1 MSMVTK
7 QLLEDTV
14 RNSTTFSEVAR
25 KLGKQPKGGNISAL
39 VNKCRDFEI
48 DTRHLKGQSWA
59 KGTSKLSTEYL
70 DTKVF
75 VYGGTG
81 THKQILIRERGH
93 VCERCKN
100 EEWLG
105 ERITLELDHIDGDRQ
120 NNVRENLQL
129 LCPNC
134 HSYTPTWRG
143 RNVKKGTRVSDTTLK
158 NALVETE
165 NIRQALAMVGMAPK
179 GGNYKRAD
187 RLLDHIY
194 ADDQQQHDESLEL
207 SNEVVDLSPFT
218 RDELE
223 KLLWVYPTTI
233 IAKMYN
239 MSDNGVAR
247 WARKWNLSKPPR
259 GYWQKQAAC
268 GEIGRTQQP

>member
-1 MSMVTK
+1 MR
-7 QLLEDTV
+7 D
-14 RNSTTFSEVAR
+14 STTFSEVAR

-39 VNKCRDFEI
+39 ANKCRDFEI
-48 DTRHLKGQSWA
+48 DTQHLKGQSWA
-59 KGTSKLSTEYL
+59 KGISKLSPEHL
-70 DTKVF
+70 DENVF

-81 THKQILIRERGH
+81 SHKQILIRERGH

-143 RNVKKGTRVSDTTLK
+143 RNVKQGMRVSDAVLK
-158 NALVETE
+158 KALIENR
-165 NIRQALAMVGMAPK
+165 NIRQALVETGMAPK
-179 GGNYKRAD
+179 GGNYKRAEQ
-187 RLLDHIY
+187 LLNHIY
-194 ADDQQQHDESLEL
+194 DDEQQLDELNNQSVE
-207 SNEVVDLSPFT
+207 EVVDLSPFT
-218 RDELE
+218 RGELE
-223 KLLWVYPTTI
+223 KLLWVYPTTV

-247 WARKWNLSKPPR
+247 WARKWSLSKPPR
-259 GYWQKQAAC
+259 GYWQKRAAC